1 MRDPPICGYLKEG
14 GVVAQ
19 LPVWKCSKCGLVLDA
34 EEAPDQCPRCGAA
47 KEEINQL
54 DDNAAE
60 LVRRS
65 RYSNDLHMQLATLLS
80 EVAEIGKAGEEDN
93 LDPTCV
99 QIFLKAQEDAAM
111 LRQWIKAE
119 IEGHQGKGKWG

>member
-1 MRDPPICGYLKEG
+1 MAQSPI
-14 GVVAQ
+14 
-19 LPVWKCSKCGLVLDA
+19 WKCSNCNLVCDCD
-34 EEAPDQCPRCGAA
+34 EAPDQCPRCGAP
-47 KEEINQL
+47 KEDLKQL

-65 RYSNDLHMQLATLLS
+65 RLSNDLHMKLATLLEKVI
-80 EVAEIGKAGEEDN
+80 EVGKAGEEDN

-99 QIFLKAQEDAAM
+99 QIFLKAQQDATM

-119 IEGHQGKGKWG
+119 IEGHQSKGKWG